1 MNTIKFAVAGLGR
14 IGKIH
19 LDNLLQMEGVEVV
32 AAMDPSEECRL
43 YAKNNNIPFITS
55 SYKDLISMG
64 DFSVILICSPTNTHA
79 DYVEMG
85 ALAGKDVFCEKP
97 LDLSLERVLEVLKVV
112 HESGVQLMLGFNRR
126 FDKEFKKVHELVK
139 EGAVGEPHLVKIT
152 SRDPGAPPVSYIK
165 QSGGLFLDMTIHDFD
180 MAIKLEPSIIET
192 FVNRGNS
199 LKFLGRL
206 SEAAKSFDAALAI
219 DKNNANA
226 QFHYSILLLSQKRFS
241 EGWEKYKYR
250 WKAKNLKQ
258 PKFVEDLPSF
268 SITERHGKLLVWCEQ
283 GIGDQIFFGSI
294 LRDLPKNLVVE
305 VLINPKLIGLFKL
318 SFPHISFI
326 SSESNIEIS
335 SYDFQIGLVEL
346 ASLYRNSKDDLNK
359 LPSRFIIT
367 NDAKNTAFKKII
379 QKNKKFTCGISWKS
393 KNVIN
398 GYARSISLESLL
410 PVLQTQGLSFVNL
423 QYGDT
428 TAETNY
434 LKDNYD
440 INFEDIGSVDNY
452 NDLDS
457 LASLIESCDFI
468 ITIDNSTVHLAG
480 SMGKKTYLLLPYGLG
495 SIWYWHDENQS
506 IWYPSVE
513 IFRQKE
519 SQDWCGVIEDILR
532 KIQTRNTVN

>member
-1 MNTIKFAVAGLGR
+1 MSKKRDLSFDPNYLSQQGIKFLNEGNFEKSKEIFNQL
-14 IGKIH
+14 IIH
-19 LDNLLQMEGVEVV
+19 FSNNVELLNLLGFVNLQLNCHEESFSVYSKSIEINPHQVEV
-32 AAMDPSEECRL
+32 
-43 YAKNNNIPFITS
+43 F
-55 SYKDLISMG
+55 
-64 DFSVILICSPTNTHA
+64 
-79 DYVEMG
+79 
-85 ALAGKDVFCEKP
+85 
-97 LDLSLERVLEVLKVV
+97 
-112 HESGVQLMLGFNRR
+112 FNRAIVSA
-126 FDKEFKKVHELVK
+126 KLKKFPEAIKDYDVVISHNPKNIDALINQSAVYQDMQNFE
-139 EGAVGEPHLVKIT
+139 EGLRTINIAL
-152 SRDPGAPPVSYIK
+152 SYDPNNYKALSNRGNLF
-165 QSGGLFLDMTIHDFD
+165 QSLYRYEDAIHDFD
-180 MAIKLEPSIIET
+180 MAIKLEPSIIGT
-192 FVNRGNS
+192 YVNRSNS

-206 SEAAKSFDAALAI
+206 SEAAKSLDAALAI

-250 WKAKNLKQ
+250 WKAMNLKQ

-268 SITERHGKLLVWCEQ
+268 SITEKHGKLLVWCEQ

-305 VLINPKLIGLFKL
+305 VLINPKLIDLFKL

-326 SSESNIEIS
+326 SSQSNIEIS

-367 NDAKNTAFKKII
+367 NDVKNNVFKKIL

-393 KNVIN
+393 KNNIN

-410 PVLQTQGLSFVNL
+410 PILQTQGLSFVNL

-428 TAETNY
+428 TADANY

-495 SIWYWHDENQS
+495 SIWYWHDDNQS

-519 SQDWCGVIEDILR
+519 PQDWCGVTEDILR
-532 KIQTRNTVN
+532 KIRIQKIVG